1 MNVVVL
7 PIESVTVLED
17 RAAVTRRGTVELPA
31 GESTLRLEG
40 VAPVLANKTVTA
52 SSTSATI
59 RDVRVRRA
67 LRILDAALPEEK
79 RRVADELA
87 ALDAHGEQRR
97 RELALLVE
105 EDAALA
111 RTEELSMRELGED
124 VAWDRLDADRWRASL
139 NRLVRARVELAERI
153 TRAES
158 ELAEVDAQIAR
169 KRARLA
175 VDPTSKVDA
184 WLEIDAGATEA
195 GPCEIV
201 VSYVVPGACWRPQ
214 HTATLHNPSDPA
226 GLRSPEPARLPSPP
240 SEQARLVDP
249 VAAADGGGKPRVVFA
264 CEGTV
269 WQNTGEDWTDV
280 ELVLST
286 ERPSLGADPP
296 VLEADVLDVVPRSQT
311 ITVETRD
318 QTVEEGSLGVSAG
331 KGGAARP
338 PGLPGIDDGGD
349 ARHLRAPHKQTIP
362 SDGRPHRVGL
372 FQFESAPRSELVV
385 TAELAAAVFERTE
398 LENTA
403 TLPVLAGPV
412 DLVKRG
418 GPCGTTTVLY
428 AAPGERFAVGW
439 GPDASLRVQRTVDRL
454 PSESTLLG
462 NWTTETTDVE
472 VRVSNLG
479 GEAKRVRVVE
489 RVPVSEI
496 EKVVVTVHE
505 KETTD
510 RKAPDGNGFV
520 SWTLDLKPHG
530 RAKVKLRASI
540 KRHADVSG

>member
-1 MNVVVL
+1 MIVVTL

-17 RAAVTRRGTVELPA
+17 RAAVTRRGTVPLPP

-52 SSTSATI
+52 SSSAATI

-67 LRILDAALPEEK
+67 LRVLDAALPEEK

-87 ALDAHGEQRR
+87 ALDEHGERRR
-97 RELALLVE
+97 RELELLVA

-111 RTEELSMRELGED
+111 RTEELSMREMGED
-124 VAWDRLDADRWRASL
+124 VAWDRLDVDRWKTSL

-153 TRAES
+153 TRSES
-158 ELAEVDAQIAR
+158 ELAEIDARIAR
-169 KRARLA
+169 KRARISA
-175 VDPTSKVDA
+175 DPTSKVDA
-184 WLEIDAGATEA
+184 WLEIDAAALEA

-201 VSYVVPGACWRPQ
+201 VSYVVPGACWRPH
-214 HTATLHNPSDPA
+214 HTATVV
-226 GLRSPEPARLPSPP
+226 EPL
-240 SEQARLVDP
+240 
-249 VAAADGGGKPRVVFA
+249 AAVEGKPRVVFA

-280 ELVLST
+280 DLVLST

-296 VLEADVLDVVPRSQT
+296 ILEADVLDVVPRSQT

-318 QTVEEGSLGVSAG
+318 QLVEEGSLGVSAG
-331 KGGAARP
+331 KGGAAKSL
-338 PGLPGIDDGGD
+338 GLPGIDDGGD
-349 ARHLRAPHKQTIP
+349 ARHLRAQDKQTIP

-372 FQFESAPRSELVV
+372 FQFECAPKTELVV
-385 TAELAAAVFERTE
+385 TAELVSAVFERSE

-403 TLPVLAGPV
+403 NLPVLAGPV

-428 AAPGERFAVGW
+428 AAPGERFALGW

-479 GEAKRVRVVE
+479 GDAKRVRVVE

-496 EKVVVTVHE
+496 EKVVVTVHD

-510 RKAPDGNGFV
+510 RKSPDGNGFV
-520 SWTLDLKPHG
+520 TWTLDLKPHG
-530 RAKVKLRASI
+530 RAKVKLRASV

>member
-1 MNVVVL
+1 MNVVAL

-17 RAAVTRRGTVELPA
+17 RAAITRRGTVELPA
-31 GESTLRLEG
+31 GETTLRLDG

-52 SSTSATI
+52 RLGSSSATI

-79 RRVADELA
+79 RRIADELA
-87 ALDAHGEQRR
+87 ALEEHGDQRR
-97 RELALLVE
+97 RELGLLSE

-111 RTEELSMRELGED
+111 RTEELAMREMGED
-124 VAWDRLDADRWRASL
+124 VAWDRLDADRWKTSL

-153 TRAES
+153 TRAEA
-158 ELAEVDAQIAR
+158 ELTEIEVQIGR

-175 VDPTSKVDA
+175 ADPTSKVDA

-195 GPCEIV
+195 GSCELV

-214 HTATLHNPSDPA
+214 HTATLVEADP
-226 GLRSPEPARLPSPP
+226 
-240 SEQARLVDP
+240 
-249 VAAADGGGKPRVVFA
+249 AADGGPKARVVFA

-280 ELVLST
+280 DLVLST

-318 QTVEEGSLGVSAG
+318 QTVEEGSLGVG
-331 KGGAARP
+331 NVGGGWKGGKP

-349 ARHLRAPHKQTIP
+349 ARHLRASHKQTIP
-362 SDGRPHRVGL
+362 SDGHPHRIGL
-372 FQFESAPRSELVV
+372 FTFESQPKTELVV
-385 TAELAAAVFERTE
+385 TAELVSAVFERTE
-398 LENTA
+398 LENTSD
-403 TLPVLAGPV
+403 LPVLAGPV
-412 DLVKRG
+412 DLVKSG
-418 GPCGTTTVLY
+418 GPCGSTTVLY
-428 AAPGERFAVGW
+428 AAPGERFALGW
-439 GPDASLRVQRTVDRL
+439 GPDASLRVQRSVDRL
-454 PSESTLLG
+454 PTESTLLG

-472 VRVSNLG
+472 IRVSNLG
-479 GEAKRVRVVE
+479 GDPKRVRVVE

-496 EKVVVTVHE
+496 EKVVVTVLAS
-505 KETTD
+505 ETTD
-510 RKAPDGNGFV
+510 RRTPDGNGFV

-530 RAKVKLRASI
+530 RAKLKLRTSI